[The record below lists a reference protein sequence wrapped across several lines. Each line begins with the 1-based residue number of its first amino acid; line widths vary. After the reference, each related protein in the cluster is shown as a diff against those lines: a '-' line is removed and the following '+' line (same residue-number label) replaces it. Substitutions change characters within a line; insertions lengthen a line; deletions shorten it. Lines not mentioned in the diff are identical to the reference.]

1 VISTPNP
8 SAPKPQRSRAVQ
20 PGPAAN
26 RWVGSRSLARL
37 ACGLAL
43 LLSGCGEAP
52 LPERDL
58 RSDDCLRD
66 LQLDSLAEQIRRCDQ
81 VVARFPGN
89 PAPLNE
95 RYLLLSLAGQDRKAC
110 ADIDRANALVGS
122 ASPGSVDPQLRL
134 ELQLRAKLCGS
145 PARQ

>member
-1 VISTPNP
+1 LC
-8 SAPKPQRSRAVQ
+8 A
-20 PGPAAN
+20 
-26 RWVGSRSLARL
+26 
-37 ACGLAL
+37 
-43 LLSGCGEAP
+43 CGEAP
-52 LPERDL
+52 LPEREL

-66 LQLDSLAEQIRRCDQ
+66 VQLDKLPEQIRRCDR
-81 VVARFPGN
+81 VVARFPRN

-110 ADIDRANALVGS
+110 ADIRKAIELARR

-134 ELQLRAKLCGS
+134 ELKLRGELCSS

>member
-1 VISTPNP
+1 MP
-8 SAPKPQRSRAVQ
+8 R
-20 PGPAAN
+20 PAAN
-26 RWVGSRSLARL
+26 SWAGRALGWLVCALP
-37 ACGLAL
+37 L
-43 LLSGCGEAP
+43 LLCACGEAP
-52 LPERDL
+52 LPEREL

-66 LQLDSLAEQIRRCDQ
+66 VQLEKLPEQIQRCDR
-81 VVARFPGN
+81 VVARFPRN

-110 ADIDRANALVGS
+110 ADIRKAIELVRT

-134 ELQLRAKLCGS
+134 ELKLRGELCSS